1 MSVEESEFPGLLV
14 FLLNTIF
21 PVGSNKHAHCVYAM
35 FEKCSD
41 GSFAVKVVKQK
52 QMIDGVVFILQ
63 EIYGMEKVGLW
74 TISPLEG
81 LPGPRNAW
89 SVEKCLLWKVVERFI
104 TTFPSG

>member
-74 TISPLEG
+74 TISP
-81 LPGPRNAW
+81 
-89 SVEKCLLWKVVERFI
+89 
-104 TTFPSG
+104 